1 MSRVIPITGALAAAM
16 LAAAP
21 GAAAQVTSSQD
32 SIAADTAYIR
42 QVIQSNFLEVGLGR
56 RAYSEAED
64 SAVKQFALRMIRDHN
79 SMNDQWSELAQRN
92 GMEVELEVGPA
103 GQAVAERLEDLEDE
117 EFDQAYMAAMIRQHE
132 QDLATVSRLARWAR
146 SPEVR
151 ELASNGAPTLR
162 QHLELAREVGSRVGV
177 STIAG
182 RTAGV
187 PAPTPTA
194 NDTGR
199 RTVGVPAPVPTTSG
213 DTGRRTTAGRTAGG
227 ARADRDGRG
236 DRDDNDRGRLRGEDR
251 AFVQNVLQDHLM
263 HVRLAERAQREA
275 RSDRTRRL
283 AERMEQEFGDWQDRW
298 ENLAERYDIKPPSHL
313 GRLHGQ
319 KLERLERASRGN
331 IDQTYLEIVTEHLES
346 VVPYFEKEGQAVR
359 PAAVRRLVDE
369 ELPVIREILEGTR
382 RMERQASRQGQG
394 SGRD

>member
-1 MSRVIPITGALAAAM
+1 MSRVMPITGALAAAV
-16 LAAAP
+16 LAVAP
-21 GAAAQVTSSQD
+21 GASAQVTSSQD

-92 GMEVELEVGPA
+92 GMQVELEVGPA
-103 GQAVAERLEDLEDE
+103 GRAVAERLEDLEDD
-117 EFDQAYMAAMIRQHE
+117 EFDQAYMTAMIRQHE

-151 ELASNGAPTLR
+151 ELASSGAPTLR
-162 QHLELAREVGSRVGV
+162 EHLELARQVGSRVGV

-182 RTAGV
+182 RTAGA
-187 PAPTPTA
+187 PAPAPTA

-199 RTVGVPAPVPTTSG
+199 RTVGVPAPAPTTSG
-213 DTGRRTTAGRTAGG
+213 DTGRRTPSGRTA
-227 ARADRDGRG
+227 RDVLADRD
-236 DRDDNDRGRLRGEDR
+236 DRNDNDRGRLRGEDR

-263 HVRLAERAQREA
+263 HIRLAERAQREA

-283 AERMEQEFGDWQDRW
+283 AERMEEEFEEWQERW
-298 ENLAERYDIKPPSHL
+298 ENLAERYDVKPPSHL

-331 IDQTYLEIVTEHLES
+331 VDRTYLAIVTEHLES

-369 ELPVIREILEGTR
+369 ELPVIREILAGTR
-382 RMERQASRQGQG
+382 QLERQASGREQG
-394 SGRD
+394 SRQD